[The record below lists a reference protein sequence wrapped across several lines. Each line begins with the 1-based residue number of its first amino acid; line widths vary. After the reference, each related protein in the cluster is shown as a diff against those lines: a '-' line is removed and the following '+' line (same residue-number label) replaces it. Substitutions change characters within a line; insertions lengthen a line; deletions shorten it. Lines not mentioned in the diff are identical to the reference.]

1 MEWKDVYSLGIEE
14 IDTQHRELISLFKR
28 IVETA
33 ETGARWDTVHYQVM
47 DLRRFAEFHFEFE
60 EALMRM
66 YGYRELDDH
75 ALSHQA
81 FFTRLNEIEHSTNKD
96 YVQKEMLRFLS
107 DWLMKH
113 ILVADK
119 SYALHMLLGASIVR
133 PSLAGSVQR
142 PQPSG
147 MPSARDV

>member
-1 MEWKDVYSLGIEE
+1 MEWKDEYSMGIEE
-14 IDTQHRELISLFKR
+14 IDTQHRELISLFNR
-28 IVETA
+28 IVATA
-33 ETGARWDTVHYQVM
+33 DSGARWDTVHYQVM

-66 YGYRELDDH
+66 YGYKELDEH
-75 ALSHQA
+75 AHSHRA
-81 FFTRLNEIEHSTNKD
+81 FFARLNEIEYLSNKD

-119 SYALHMLLGASIVR
+119 SYALHILLGGSIVR
-133 PSLAGSVQR
+133 PAAS
-142 PQPSG
+142 
-147 MPSARDV
+147 

>member
-1 MEWKDVYSLGIEE
+1 MEWKDEYSMGIEE
-14 IDTQHRELISLFKR
+14 IDTQHRELISLFNR
-28 IVETA
+28 IVTNA
-33 ETGARWDTVHYQVM
+33 NAGARWDAVHYQVM

-66 YGYRELDDH
+66 YGYKDLDEH
-75 ALSHQA
+75 AQTHRA
-81 FFTRLNEIEHSTNKD
+81 FFARLNEIEYLANKD

-119 SYALHMLLGASIVR
+119 SYALHILLGASIVR
-133 PSLAGSVQR
+133 PTA
-142 PQPSG
+142 
-147 MPSARDV
+147 A